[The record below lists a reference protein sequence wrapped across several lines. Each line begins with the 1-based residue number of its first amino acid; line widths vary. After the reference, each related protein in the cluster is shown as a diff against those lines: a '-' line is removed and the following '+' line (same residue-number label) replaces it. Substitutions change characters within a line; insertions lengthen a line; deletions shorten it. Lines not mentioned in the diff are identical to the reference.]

1 MWGAGAMD
9 LCAARPSW
17 PRWPPRRVNRRP
29 PRRPRLR
36 SRVCGKRSRV
46 PRCFRWVGDLACGS
60 HRPPCLWGSATRPPD
75 RQAGTPAA
83 TPTRGTQCPPTRNC
97 RGTRACLS
105 PDLPTQNSEEPQFSD
120 RAHASVAASTGSDF
134 SPSRG
139 GATYLLSGAARSATM
154 PACSSNAASDAK
166 TAKFIGRGPWSSTT
180 AHQRPV
186 CKLVRCAGEFPAER
200 IFQSSHRC

>member
-1 MWGAGAMD
+1 MGERLPEAAGSGYRARHVETAQEVHLRTHVSDGSSGRASLREKLRAIDCAQLLRLLEVHVNEVEEVEVWGAGAMD

-97 RGTRACLS
+97 RGTRA
-105 PDLPTQNSEEPQFSD
+105 
-120 RAHASVAASTGSDF
+120 
-134 SPSRG
+134 
-139 GATYLLSGAARSATM
+139 
-154 PACSSNAASDAK
+154 
-166 TAKFIGRGPWSSTT
+166 
-180 AHQRPV
+180 
-186 CKLVRCAGEFPAER
+186 
-200 IFQSSHRC
+200 